1 MRALLIGTAL
11 FFGCG
16 APPIEKTTYGEYA
29 PYEGDEDTGDTG
41 AEEGNDESNASP
53 RSLPEA

>member
-16 APPIEKTTYGEYA
+16 APPVEKTTYGEYA
-29 PYEGDEDTGDTG
+29 PYEGGEDTGDTG
-41 AEEGNDESNASP
+41 AEEGSGPPDDMP
-53 RSLPEA
+53 